1 MDIAQIESL
10 VSDCIRV
17 DRHQTT
23 LRYLLFYGMLLRESK
38 EAFETIKDRLRP
50 LGLVPFLKSNGEE
63 VELKIASLRE
73 TARSRPVINIVLL
86 LVTILT
92 TTIAGSI
99 LAQGNL
105 PRSLSDLLIGIPF
118 SFTLLLILG
127 SHELGHY
134 FACKRLGIAATLP
147 FFIPV
152 PPPFI
157 LGTFGA
163 VIRIKSP
170 IEDKRGLIEVGAAGP
185 LIGFIIAIPV
195 TIIGLRM
202 STLVPATDVAGQA
215 GIFALGE
222 SLLFSLFTKAFVQI
236 PQGDYTLLLHPVAF
250 SGWVGLFVTA
260 LNLLPVS
267 QLDGGHISY
276 ALFGRLHRRIGLG
289 TIGILAMLGIIGVLD
304 PRIGWV
310 GFLIWTIFIGLIIGV
325 RHPPPLDDVTPLD
338 MKHKIIGWT
347 CIMVFVLTFVPVPFR
362 III

>member
-1 MDIAQIESL
+1 MDIAHIESL

-17 DRHQTT
+17 DRHETT
-23 LRYLLFYGMLLRESK
+23 LRYLVFYGTLLRESK
-38 EAFETIKDRLRP
+38 EAFETIKDRLKP
-50 LGLVPFLKSNGEE
+50 LGLFPFLRKNGEE
-63 VELKIASLRE
+63 VELKIASLRKS
-73 TARSRPVINIVLL
+73 TRSRPVINIVLL
-86 LVTILT
+86 LVTVLT
-92 TTIAGSI
+92 TTLAGVI
-99 LAQGNL
+99 LAKGTFPHNL
-105 PRSLSDLLIGIPF
+105 GELLLGIPF

-195 TIIGLRM
+195 TIIGLKL
-202 STLVPATDVAGQA
+202 SALVPSADVTGKSL
-215 GIFALGE
+215 FAIGE
-222 SLLFSLFTKAFVQI
+222 SFLFSLLTKAFVNI
-236 PQGDYTLLLHPVAF
+236 PKGEYTLLLHPVAF

-289 TIGILAMLGIIGVLD
+289 TIGILSMLGIIGVLD

-362 III
+362 ITI